1 MTAKSALPVHILI
14 LGGGFGGRDAAK
26 RLAYRL
32 PAGSEIVLID
42 RNDYLLYTP
51 MLTEVAGRSVSPDRI
66 QVPNRLLP
74 RKVRIVKQEV
84 ISADLSTR
92 SVVLANGEELQG
104 DHLIFALGSSTNF
117 RDVTGA
123 AEYGLTMKTLEDARR
138 VRRQAEQNI
147 HLAGSASSP
156 EERQR
161 LCTFVVA
168 GGGYTGVETIAALN
182 DLVRDTARECSIPS
196 FDLRL
201 ILIESSKRI
210 MSEMPEALAG
220 YIGEVLLRDG
230 IELRIGVG
238 VQTVSPS
245 SLTLTD
251 GQVIETGML
260 IWDTGIVP
268 NPFVDSLDC
277 KKGKKHGIAVDSAF
291 QVEGRPGVW
300 AIGDCAEIPKP
311 DGSGSFF
318 EPTAQNATREGVHVA
333 DNILATIHGR
343 AVKPFRYR
351 QVGELAVIARHS
363 GVAFVLGFQI
373 KGLFGW
379 LLWRAIYLA
388 KLPGI
393 SQRLGV
399 LLDWLRLAVG
409 RRYVPTAGQKRVKS
423 SPSDLL
429 MSEQVSAQ

>member
-1 MTAKSALPVHILI
+1 MTAKSALPVRILI

-32 PAGSEIVLID
+32 PAGSEIFLVD

-51 MLTEVAGRSVSPDRI
+51 MLTEVAGRSVSPNRI

-74 RKVRIVKQEV
+74 RKVRVVKQEV

-92 SVVLANGEELQG
+92 SVVLANGEKLQG

-147 HLAGSASSP
+147 HLARSASSP
-156 EERQR
+156 KERQR

-182 DLVRDTARECSIPS
+182 DLVRDTARDCSIPS

-210 MSEMPEALAG
+210 MSEMPEELAG
-220 YIGEVLLRDG
+220 YSGEVLSRDG

-238 VQTVSPS
+238 VQTVSSS

-311 DGSGSFF
+311 DGSGTFF
-318 EPTAQNATREGVHVA
+318 EPTAQNATREGVHLA

-363 GVAFVLGFQI
+363 GVAYVFGFQI

-379 LLWRAIYLA
+379 LMWRAIYLA

-399 LLDWLRLAVG
+399 LSDWLRLAIG
-409 RRYVPTAGQKRVKS
+409 RRYVPTAGQKRVKQ